1 MKVKY
6 FRPDIFELDD
16 LGNAPPIIRAGQLV
30 KAYMPVDRTGHFNP
44 FHISYDP
51 IPEVKEF
58 NKSWEE
64 CCMEAAKNL
73 WKLKKPIELFWSG
86 GIDSSGALIALLE
99 TKSKSDILNI
109 RYTQDSIDEF
119 PLMWEKMV
127 KDKNNP
133 LPHKEMLDDLL
144 FKNHDIIKVTGE
156 CGDQCFGSDALHANL
171 DKYADNWETIFTWP
185 NSKLFGR
192 RSDAP
197 KDSQK
202 NYEYKKNQ
210 LAKILFEHVDYSPVE
225 IKTIFDLF
233 WWCNFCFKW
242 QCVDRRLIFKFSTTT
257 EWQST
262 VSFFNTEN
270 FQKWSIINHDIK
282 FGLENGGTWETYKQP
297 AKEYINK
304 YIKDENYRKN
314 KTKEPSLW
322 KILEGEADGNYDYS
336 YRAKKRN
343 DPQGVKLVLDDG
355 RFWRRNE
362 KIPDEIY
369 KACLS

>member
-30 KAYMPVDRTGHFNP
+30 KAYMPIDRTGHFNP

-144 FKNHDIIKVTGE
+144 FENHDIIKVTGE

-185 NSKLFGR
+185 NSKLFGKR
-192 RSDAP
+192 FDAP

-202 NYEYKKNQ
+202 NYEYKKTQ
-210 LAKILFEHVDYSPVE
+210 LAEILFEHVDYSPVE

-242 QCVDRRLIFKFSTTT
+242 QCVDRRLVFKFSTTT

-322 KILEGEADGNYDYS
+322 KILEGVADGNYDYS
-336 YRAKKRN
+336 YRVKKRN

>member
-144 FKNHDIIKVTGE
+144 FENHDIIKVTGE

-185 NSKLFGR
+185 NDKLFGR

-242 QCVDRRLIFKFSTTT
+242 QCVDRRLVFKFSTTT

>member
-144 FKNHDIIKVTGE
+144 FENHDISYSVEDQTLQKIHKRITNIK
-156 CGDQCFGSDALHANL
+156 
-171 DKYADNWETIFTWP
+171 
-185 NSKLFGR
+185 
-192 RSDAP
+192 
-197 KDSQK
+197 
-202 NYEYKKNQ
+202 
-210 LAKILFEHVDYSPVE
+210 KIS
-225 IKTIFDLF
+225 
-233 WWCNFCFKW
+233 
-242 QCVDRRLIFKFSTTT
+242 
-257 EWQST
+257 
-262 VSFFNTEN
+262 
-270 FQKWSIINHDIK
+270 
-282 FGLENGGTWETYKQP
+282 
-297 AKEYINK
+297 
-304 YIKDENYRKN
+304 
-314 KTKEPSLW
+314 
-322 KILEGEADGNYDYS
+322 
-336 YRAKKRN
+336 
-343 DPQGVKLVLDDG
+343 
-355 RFWRRNE
+355 
-362 KIPDEIY
+362 
-369 KACLS
+369 

>member
-144 FKNHDIIKVTGE
+144 FENHDIIKVTGE

-185 NSKLFGR
+185 NDKLFGR

-225 IKTIFDLF
+225 IKTMFDLF

-242 QCVDRRLIFKFSTTT
+242 QCVDRRLVFKFSTTT